1 MIDLHV
7 QNAAYSIFDGITDPV
22 KNIRG
27 KPWLKTAICS
37 HLRRLMRLKNPPV
50 IITEEESYKLFEMW
64 LEWKK
69 EEIK

>member
-1 MIDLHV
+1 MINLHV
-7 QNAAYSIFDGITDPV
+7 QNAAYSIFDDITDTV
-22 KNIRG
+22 KNIRE

-37 HLRRLMRLKNPPV
+37 HLKHLMRLKNPPV